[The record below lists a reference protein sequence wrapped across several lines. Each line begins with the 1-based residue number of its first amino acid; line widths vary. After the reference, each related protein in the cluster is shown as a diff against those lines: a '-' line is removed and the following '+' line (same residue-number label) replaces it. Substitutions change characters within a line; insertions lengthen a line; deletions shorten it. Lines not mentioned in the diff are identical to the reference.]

1 MMWCDVIWCDM
12 MSNGKRIFEQ
22 NDGKKHVQI
31 MRIDPDDFDTDAL
44 AGDAFF
50 AFSLREIRDWD
61 SIHPRMEH
69 DIMQLC
75 HVDFRWNH
83 TSEISG
89 NWYNDI
95 FFYVSWYLW
104 HHMDAWVINE
114 WYCIPNE
121 VRKLGWMSKKH
132 TCMVYVFKPLHCI
145 PSMFYGISWHHPEAQ
160 QCRTL

>member
-1 MMWCDVIWCDM
+1 MWYDVTWCQM
-12 MSNGKRIFEQ
+12 ARGYSNKMTEKNMFRLCELTQMILIPMPLLE
-22 NDGKKHVQI
+22 
-31 MRIDPDDFDTDAL
+31 ML
-44 AGDAFF
+44 FF